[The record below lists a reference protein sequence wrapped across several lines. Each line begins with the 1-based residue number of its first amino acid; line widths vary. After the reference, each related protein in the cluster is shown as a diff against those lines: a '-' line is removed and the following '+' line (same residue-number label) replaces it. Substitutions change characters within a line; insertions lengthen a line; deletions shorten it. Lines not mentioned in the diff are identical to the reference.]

1 MTENCTRECNIFQQI
16 KRDNN
21 KIMEKAVSS
30 SQVDGRWS
38 HEKIESCLKMKENK
52 GINRGN
58 FDDKII
64 VGTTMTF
71 RGYIHRE
78 SSKKIDF
85 SKIFFSTVLRIFSE
99 NFIRKFQ
106 ELIKLH
112 LFKIDPTEFN
122 FVYTINFKRCFFKTM
137 CLKSVS
143 MSCWKLL
150 NQFKWNLAWLFLIL
164 LSNLYHMEN
173 FLRTL
178 VFF

>member
-38 HEKIESCLKMKENK
+38 HEKIESCLKMKRKQRNK
-52 GINRGN
+52 SR
-58 FDDKII
+58 K
-64 VGTTMTF
+64 F
-71 RGYIHRE
+71 RWQDNSRYDYDLQRLYT
-78 SSKKIDF
+78 SRKFKKDRF
-85 SKIFFSTVLRIFSE
+85 FKNIFFDSIKNILW
-99 NFIRKFQ
+99 KFYQ
-106 ELIKLH
+106 KIPRIKLH

-122 FVYTINFKRCFFKTM
+122 FVYNINFKRCFFKTM